1 MAWQGATASTVQIAA
16 KAGKKPTGRNLAMK
30 AARQR
35 LAPYRS
41 LAGALGGL
49 AAIFKQQ
56 TMADWLWPRSTKVER
71 NSKSRLM
78 IADNLAG
85 VGLAVPADN
94 TATKQGRR
102 H

>member
-1 MAWQGATASTVQIAA
+1 MAWQGGMASAAQIAA
-16 KAGKKPTGRNLAMK
+16 KVAKKPTGRNLK
-30 AARQR
+30 AKAVGQR

-41 LAGALGGL
+41 LAVILGGL
-49 AAIFKQQ
+49 ATLFKRRI
-56 TMADWLWPRSTKVER
+56 TADWLLPRFTKVER
-71 NSKSRLM
+71 SRESRLM

-94 TATKQGRR
+94 TPRKQGW